1 MIVSICDDRP
11 ETIACQGVLDA
22 INAQIAVLD
31 RQGIIVAANQAWLRS
46 TAAQSGDHL
55 LRVGANYR
63 DAWNDDRSIF
73 AGEAREASEGI
84 AAVVRGERACFTCEY
99 PRKTEEGERWFR
111 LEATALKQGGA
122 VLINTDITARQ
133 VHATLIRLREQN
145 QRLRGR
151 MQRRQRLTRAPRQS
165 LRLLIEQTTRL
176 ARVNAELQQFTSVVS
191 HELREP
197 LRTVTGF
204 LDLLRRRYGDQLD
217 ERAQEYVSFAYDGAA
232 RMQSLIDKL
241 LAYARL
247 DQHRIEMRPVD
258 CNDVL
263 ARAIGM
269 LQVAI
274 DESQAEITFDPLPTV
289 AGDDVELGLVFR
301 NLLSNAIKF
310 HGDDRP
316 RIHIRAQRQMNEWLF
331 TVRDHGIGIA
341 EEDTRRIF
349 DMFVRAHSRS
359 RFPGNGIGLA
369 ICRKVIT
376 RHGGRIWV
384 ERPADGGSL
393 FCFTLP
399 ALS

>member
-1 MIVSICDDRP
+1 MIVSICDDTP
-11 ETIACQGVLDA
+11 ETIACQSILDA
-22 INAQIAVLD
+22 INTQIAVLD
-31 RQGIIVAANQAWLRS
+31 RHGVIVAANRAWLRS
-46 TAAQSGDHL
+46 VAAKSDDHL
-55 LRVGANYR
+55 FWIGTNYR
-63 DAWNDDRSIF
+63 DAWNDDESIF
-73 AGEAREASEGI
+73 TRVVREALEGI
-84 AAVVRGERACFTCEY
+84 AAALRGERACFTCEY
-99 PRKTEEGERWFR
+99 CRKTEDGERWFR

-122 VLINTDITARQ
+122 VLTNTDITAHQ
-133 VHATLIRLREQN
+133 VHAMLTRLREQN
-145 QRLRGR
+145 QRLQSQMR
-151 MQRRQRLTRAPRQS
+151 RRQRLTRAPRQS

-176 ARVNAELQQFTSVVS
+176 ARANAELQQFTSVVS

-197 LRTVTGF
+197 LRMVTGF
-204 LDLLRRRYGDQLD
+204 LDLLRRRHGDQLD
-217 ERAQEYVSFAYDGAA
+217 EHAREYVSFAYDGAA
-232 RMQSLIDKL
+232 RMQSLIEKL

-247 DQHRIEMRPVD
+247 DQHRPDIRPVD

-310 HGDDRP
+310 HGNERP
-316 RIHIRAQRQMNEWLF
+316 RIHIGAQRQKNEWLF

-341 EEDTRRIF
+341 VEDTRRIF
-349 DMFVRAHSRS
+349 DMFVRTHSRS

-399 ALS
+399 VLS

>member
-1 MIVSICDDRP
+1 MR
-11 ETIACQGVLDA
+11 
-22 INAQIAVLD
+22 
-31 RQGIIVAANQAWLRS
+31 
-46 TAAQSGDHL
+46 
-55 LRVGANYR
+55 
-63 DAWNDDRSIF
+63 
-73 AGEAREASEGI
+73 
-84 AAVVRGERACFTCEY
+84 
-99 PRKTEEGERWFR
+99 
-111 LEATALKQGGA
+111 
-122 VLINTDITARQ
+122 
-133 VHATLIRLREQN
+133 
-145 QRLRGR
+145 
-151 MQRRQRLTRAPRQS
+151 RRQRLTRAPRQS

-176 ARVNAELQQFTSVVS
+176 ARANAELQQFTSVVS

-197 LRTVTGF
+197 LRMVTGF
-204 LDLLRRRYGDQLD
+204 LDLLRRRYGEQLD
-217 ERAQEYVSFAYDGAA
+217 EHAREYIDYAHDGAA
-232 RMQSLIDKL
+232 RMQSLIEKL

-247 DQHRIEMRPVD
+247 DQHRPDRRPVD

-269 LQVAI
+269 LQIAI
-274 DESQAEITFDPLPTV
+274 DEHQAEITFDPLPTV

-310 HGDDRP
+310 HGDERP
-316 RIHIRAQRQMNEWLF
+316 RIHIGAQRQQNEWLF

-341 EEDTRRIF
+341 AEDTRRIF
-349 DMFVRAHSRS
+349 DMFVRTHSRS

>member
-1 MIVSICDDRP
+1 MIVSICDDRS

-31 RQGIIVAANQAWLRS
+31 RRGVIVAANRAWLRS
-46 TAAQSGDHL
+46 VAAQSGDHL

-63 DAWNDDRSIF
+63 DAWNDDQSIF

-99 PRKTEEGERWFR
+99 RRQTEEGERWFR

-122 VLINTDITARQ
+122 VLTNTDITAHQ
-133 VHATLIRLREQN
+133 VHEMLIRLREQN
-145 QRLRGR
+145 QRLQSR
-151 MQRRQRLTRAPRQS
+151 MRRRQRLTRAPRQS

-176 ARVNAELQQFTSVVS
+176 ARANAELQQFTSVVS

-197 LRTVTGF
+197 LRMVTGF
-204 LDLLRRRYGDQLD
+204 LDLLQRRYGGQLD
-217 ERAQEYVSFAYDGAA
+217 EHAREYVAFAYDGAT
-232 RMQSLIDKL
+232 RMQSLIEKL

-247 DQHRIEMRPVD
+247 DQHHPDIRPVD

-310 HGDDRP
+310 HGDERP
-316 RIHIRAQRQMNEWLF
+316 RIHIGAQRQMNEWLF

-349 DMFVRAHSRS
+349 DIFVRTHSRS

-384 ERPADGGSL
+384 ERPADGGAL

>member
-1 MIVSICDDRP
+1 MIVSICDDTP

-31 RQGIIVAANQAWLRS
+31 RHGVIVAANRAWLRS
-46 TAAQSGDHL
+46 VAATSDDHL
-55 LRVGANYR
+55 FQIGTNYR

-73 AGEAREASEGI
+73 AGVAREASEGI
-84 AAVVRGERACFTCEY
+84 AAVLRGERACFTCEY
-99 PRKTEEGERWFR
+99 RRETEDGERWFR

-122 VLINTDITARQ
+122 VLTNTDITAHQ
-133 VHATLIRLREQN
+133 VHATLTRLREQN
-145 QRLRGR
+145 QRLQSR
-151 MQRRQRLTRAPRQS
+151 MRRRQRLTRAPRQS

-176 ARVNAELQQFTSVVS
+176 ARANAELQQFTSVVS

-204 LDLLRRRYGDQLD
+204 LDLLRRRYSDQLD
-217 ERAQEYVSFAYDGAA
+217 ERAREYVSFAYDGAA
-232 RMQSLIDKL
+232 RMQSLIEKL

-247 DQHRIEMRPVD
+247 DQHRPDIRPVD

-269 LQVAI
+269 LQIAI
-274 DESQAEITFDPLPTV
+274 DERQAEITFDPLPTV

-310 HGDDRP
+310 HGDERP
-316 RIHIRAQRQMNEWLF
+316 RIHIGAQRQKNEWLF

-341 EEDTRRIF
+341 AEDTRRIF
-349 DMFVRAHSRS
+349 DMFVRTHSRS
-359 RFPGNGIGLA
+359 RFPGSGIGLA

>member
-1 MIVSICDDRP
+1 MIVSICDDRS

-31 RQGIIVAANQAWLRS
+31 RHGVIVAANRAWLRS
-46 TAAQSGDHL
+46 VAAQSGDHL
-55 LRVGANYR
+55 LRVGAHYR
-63 DAWNDDRSIF
+63 DAWNDDQSIF
-73 AGEAREASEGI
+73 AGVAREASEGI

-99 PRKTEEGERWFR
+99 RRQTEEGERWFR

-122 VLINTDITARQ
+122 VLTNTDITAHQ
-133 VHATLIRLREQN
+133 VHEMPTRLREQN
-145 QRLRGR
+145 QRLQRR
-151 MQRRQRLTRAPRQS
+151 MRRRQRLTRAPRQL

-176 ARVNAELQQFTSVVS
+176 ARANAELQQFTSVVS

-197 LRTVTGF
+197 LRMVTGF
-204 LDLLRRRYGDQLD
+204 LDLLQRRYGGQLD
-217 ERAQEYVSFAYDGAA
+217 EHAREYVAFAYDGAA
-232 RMQSLIDKL
+232 RMQSLIEKL

-247 DQHRIEMRPVD
+247 DQHPPDIHPVD

-269 LQVAI
+269 LLVAI

-310 HGDDRP
+310 HGNERP
-316 RIHIRAQRQMNEWLF
+316 RIHIGAQRQMNEWLF

-349 DMFVRAHSRS
+349 DIFVRTHSRS